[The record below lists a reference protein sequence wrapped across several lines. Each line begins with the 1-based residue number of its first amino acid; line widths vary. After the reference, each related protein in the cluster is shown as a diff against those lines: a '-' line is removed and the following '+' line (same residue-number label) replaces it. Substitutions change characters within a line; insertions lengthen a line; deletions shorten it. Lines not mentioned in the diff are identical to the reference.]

1 MPACGIGYNHMSKNN
16 STDFFASVYTVVA
29 QIPRGRVM
37 SYGQIARVLGAPRAA
52 QHEKNNTSIK
62 IKSFR
67 PLRRKLF
74 DYRTYSKIKYTCHE
88 QCVHGAQR
96 QQSLVVHKHLHGVA
110 VGVALN
116 IQAVLHKNQQHDWHC
131 PN

>member
-52 QHEKNNTSIK
+52 RQVGWAMRRCPDDVPWQRVVKESGEIAGGGHAD
-62 IKSFR
+62 FR
-67 PLRRKLF
+67 RMLL
-74 DYRTYSKIKYTCHE
+74 E
-88 QCVHGAQR
+88 EE
-96 QQSLVVHKHLHGVA
+96 GVA
-110 VGVALN
+110 FLPDGRVDMEKCRYIYILDSGDEHE
-116 IQAVLHKNQQHDWHC
+116 I
-131 PN
+131 